1 MTKQRRT
8 FSVEFKREAA
18 DLVLTQH
25 YSFAEACRSL
35 GVAESALRR
44 WVSQLQLER
53 SGVTPHSKAM
63 TPEQQ
68 KIQELEAR
76 IARLERE
83 KSILKKA
90 TVSST
95 GECNILHLSQ
105 NWAFTH
111 GNDEGARVLS
121 FTKARAL
128 A

>member
-1 MTKQRRT
+1 MTRKRRSFT
-8 FSVEFKREAA
+8 PEFKQEAA
-18 DLVLTQH
+18 CLVLDQG
-25 YSFAEACRSL
+25 YSVIEACRAL
-35 GVAESALRR
+35 NIGESALRR
-44 WVSQLQLER
+44 WVKQLSEER
-53 SGVTPHSKAM
+53 VGVTPKSKAL

-68 KIQELEAR
+68 RIQELEAR
-76 IARLERE
+76 CERLERE